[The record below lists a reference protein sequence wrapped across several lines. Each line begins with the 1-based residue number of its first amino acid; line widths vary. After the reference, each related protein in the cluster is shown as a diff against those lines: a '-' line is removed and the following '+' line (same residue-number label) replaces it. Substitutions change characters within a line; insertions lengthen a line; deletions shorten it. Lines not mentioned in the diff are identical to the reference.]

1 MSLALYL
8 PEMQLCSKDSR
19 LGSLK
24 IEGIVFWK
32 GVGKG
37 SWNASGVPTDVCFE
51 DGCPPLSQ
59 HYSLLASSYGPLS
72 PLRK

>member
-32 GVGKG
+32 WVGEG
-37 SWNASGVPTDVCFE
+37 SWSASGVPGDVWFG
-51 DGCPPLSQ
+51 DGCPLLSQ
-59 HYSLLASSYGPLS
+59 HYSLLASSHGPLS